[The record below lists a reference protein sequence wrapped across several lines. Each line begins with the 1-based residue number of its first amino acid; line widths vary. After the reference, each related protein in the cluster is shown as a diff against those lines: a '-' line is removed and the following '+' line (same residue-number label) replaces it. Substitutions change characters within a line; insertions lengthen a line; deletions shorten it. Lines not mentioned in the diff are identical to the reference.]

1 MRIRWICLYIT
12 KPCTEFIVLIFLF
25 LSMHQS
31 AEGDVAISVKEQFA
45 NLLRAHYVER
55 SPAPEPSLHG
65 KGPVEPPKKVARGGV
80 VSNYTPYF
88 LFTM

>member
-1 MRIRWICLYIT
+1 MDLPVYSKTMHRV
-12 KPCTEFIVLIFLF
+12 IVLILVF
-25 LSMHQS
+25 LSVHQP
-31 AEGDVAISVKEQFA
+31 AEGDVALSVKENFA

-80 VSNYTPYF
+80 VSNYTPFF
-88 LFTM
+88 LFTR

>member
-1 MRIRWICLYIT
+1 MDLPVYSKTMHRV
-12 KPCTEFIVLIFLF
+12 IVLILVF
-25 LSMHQS
+25 LSVHPP
-31 AEGDVAISVKEQFA
+31 AEGDVALSVKENFA

-80 VSNYTPYF
+80 VSNYTPFF
-88 LFTM
+88 LFTR

>member
-1 MRIRWICLYIT
+1 MDMAVYSKTMHRV
-12 KPCTEFIVLIFLF
+12 IVLILVF
-25 LSMHQS
+25 LSVHQP
-31 AEGDVAISVKEQFA
+31 AEGDVALSMKENFA

-88 LFTM
+88 LFTR

>member
-1 MRIRWICLYIT
+1 MDMAVYSKTMHRV
-12 KPCTEFIVLIFLF
+12 IVLILVF
-25 LSMHQS
+25 LSVHQP
-31 AEGDVAISVKEQFA
+31 AEGDVALSVKENFA

-88 LFTM
+88 LFTR